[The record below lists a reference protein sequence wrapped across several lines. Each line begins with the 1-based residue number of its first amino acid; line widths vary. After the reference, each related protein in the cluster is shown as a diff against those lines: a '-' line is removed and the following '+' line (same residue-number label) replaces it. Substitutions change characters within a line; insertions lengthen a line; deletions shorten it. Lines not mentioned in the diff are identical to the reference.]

1 MIKPKLHK
9 VFSMLL
15 AVLIL
20 LSAFS
25 FSIETRLCSTML
37 SASVSNSNVKSCCSS
52 SSKKFSKGVE
62 TSCCKSKVIS
72 VDGLNEVE
80 VLSVLSELPTLTKF
94 EGLLKS
100 YSSVKFVDFQS
111 SQSVSYPNYT
121 PPDLVYEFQIEYQA
135 FLI

>member
-1 MIKPKLHK
+1 MNKFKLHK
-9 VFSMLL
+9 FFSSLL
-15 AVLIL
+15 ALLVLI
-20 LSAFS
+20 SAFS
-25 FSIETRLCSTML
+25 FKVETRLCSAKLLDTVV
-37 SASVSNSNVKSCCSS
+37 ASKVNSCCNIPVD
-52 SSKKFSKGVE
+52 KPYEGLE

-72 VDGLNEVE
+72 VDGLNKVE

-94 EGLLKS
+94 EVLLKS

-111 SQSVSYPNYT
+111 SQSVSYSNYT

>member
-1 MIKPKLHK
+1 MMIKPKLHK

-52 SSKKFSKGVE
+52 SSKKFSKGVQD
-62 TSCCKSKVIS
+62 SCCQNKVIS
-72 VDGLNEVE
+72 VDGLNQVD
-80 VLSVLSELPTLTKF
+80 VLSVSFEFSSLEVFEVVTKSF
-94 EGLLKS
+94 FDFIYPQSSISCS
-100 YSSVKFVDFQS
+100 YSH
-111 SQSVSYPNYT
+111 YAPPN
-121 PPDLVYEFQIEYQA
+121 LVLEPQLLYQT